1 MKYHFTIF
9 LLVTNFALFAQ
20 ADLPAGAEKGA
31 TPLSP
36 SHTLTLSPAVTRAV
50 VIGISDYREP
60 LIPDLRFA
68 DRDAQAFADWLRSA
82 EGLALPD
89 SSIRLLANQQA
100 TTAQMIVNLDWL
112 IEASKPGDRAFIYFS
127 GHGDVERVT
136 KFNLGYLLSYDSP
149 PAVYGAGAF
158 SLQYL
163 QAILSTL
170 SENDVQVFI
179 ITDACRAGKLAG
191 NGVSGTQVTANQL
204 AQQFANE
211 IKVLSCQP
219 DEFSL
224 EGEQW
229 GGGRGCFSYHLED
242 ALYGFADDNHDQ
254 SVDLLE
260 LRRYLEDK
268 VSAEAAPNSQVPM
281 VSGPVKTK
289 IAAVREGEVAARKA
303 AKGNQPVAF
312 RAIENKGMESRLLE
326 KMDTSGQRLYAQFL
340 AAVDSGNLMSPL
352 GQSANDYFKLLIEKP
367 EMTSLHGTMKRKL
380 AAALMDEGQT
390 ILNKVLQTDPQVLD
404 NIWANRVNYDHLPA
418 YFERAAEI
426 LGEKH
431 YVWRDLKAKEYYF
444 RAMTIREENYPDSS
458 ADWRTGEQRRLLGK
472 SLTYDSTAAVTY
484 YQLGSTFPYG
494 SSRAIEQCH
503 KAASIAP
510 QWALIHFE
518 LARFLPDQLQS
529 INLLKKAIELDSNF
543 SLSYNRI
550 AWKYDE
556 LGQRDSAIFWRKLY
570 VRKFFQKMAED
581 SASVKAFECADV
593 GSALWHLRD
602 YEKAKT
608 FLLLG
613 EKISDGKMPF
623 IYQYLGSVYL
633 DLLEFENALYC
644 HVKVAAQSQDKSEY
658 NYLGILY
665 YYFLNDHAK
674 AAEAFEKGENSFD
687 DYYQV
692 QFNFLNGNLSK
703 CRQQAMELV
712 KGGQNDV
719 HTGFLYYYAAGAARQ
734 MGMPDTANFY
744 YRQVI
749 EKTKIEFVHTI
760 EAPDYLFVALAY
772 SRLGKK
778 EELEELLETAKEKLN
793 GDPWF
798 HFNLACIYAQT
809 GQEKAA
815 IASLQ
820 KAIELGWQ
828 PNPLSWLSG
837 TLCDPL
843 LNPIR
848 ESEGYKALV
857 RQHFPKYYDIATRVP
872 GRG

>member
-1 MKYHFTIF
+1 MKY
-9 LLVTNFALFAQ
+9 LLALATLAIAASLHAQ
-20 ADLPAGAEKGA
+20 SFDNG
-31 TPLSP
+31 TS
-36 SHTLTLSPAVTRAV
+36 TRAV

-68 DRDAQAFADWLRSA
+68 DRDARAFADWLRSA

-191 NGVSGTQVTANQL
+191 NGVSGTQVTATQL
-204 AQQFANE
+204 SQQFANE

-242 ALYGFADDNHDQ
+242 ALYGFADADHDA

-260 LRRYLEDK
+260 LRRYLEDQ
-268 VSAEAAPNSQVPM
+268 VSAEAAPQSQVPM
-281 VSGPVKTK
+281 VMGPVKTK
-289 IAAVREGEVAARKA
+289 IADVREGEVAARRA

-312 RAIENKGMESRLLE
+312 RAIENKGMESSLLE

-340 AAVDSGNLMSPL
+340 AAIDSGNLMSLPKGQAL
-352 GQSANDYFKLLIEKP
+352 GQSANDYFKILIEKP
-367 EMTSLHGTMKRKL
+367 EMAALHGSMKRKL

-404 NIWANRVNYDHLPA
+404 NIWANRVHYDHLPA

-431 YVWRDLKAKEYYF
+431 YVWRDLKAKEFYF
-444 RAMTIREENYPDSS
+444 RAMTMRKENYPDSS
-458 ADWRTGEQRRLLGK
+458 AEWRNGEKRRFLEKSLEWDSTTAIVYWQLGK
-472 SLTYDSTAAVTY
+472 
-484 YQLGSTFPYG
+484 TFPLESPKALKQY
-494 SSRAIEQCH
+494 Q
-503 KAASIAP
+503 KAAGLAP
-510 QWALIHFE
+510 DWALIHFI
-518 LARFLPDQLQS
+518 LAGHFTIIDPSLS
-529 INLLKKAIELDSNF
+529 INYYKKSIELDSNF
-543 SLSYNRI
+543 LSPYYWISWSYENLEQ
-550 AWKYDE
+550 W
-556 LGQRDSAIFWRKLY
+556 DSSAFWRQLY
-570 VRKFFQKMAED
+570 VEKFYQKWRKD
-581 SASVKAFECADV
+581 SASIKAFECNTMGNAMWRL
-593 GSALWHLRD
+593 GD
-602 YEKAKT
+602 YGQAKE
-608 FLLLG
+608 FLLQG
-613 EKISDGKMPF
+613 EKISGGKNSG
-623 IYQYLGSVYL
+623 IYSNLAVVYT
-633 DLLEFENALYC
+633 DLMDFENAIKANEE
-644 HVKVAAQSQDKSEY
+644 VKKLTS
-658 NYLGILY
+658 L
-665 YYFLNDHAK
+665 H
-674 AAEAFEKGENSFD
+674 EATNSFIGD
-687 DYYQV
+687 IY
-692 QFNFLNGNLSK
+692 FNFLYDINKAIKAYSEADLIEPF
-703 CRQQAMELV
+703 RQVQALYLIEQPKAFTLASTELP
-712 KGGQNDV
+712 NANA
-719 HTGFLYYYAAGAARQ
+719 GFFSVMAFYAGEAGHQ
-734 MGMPDTANFY
+734 LGLLDTAAY
-744 YRQVI
+744 YFRQII
-749 EKTKIEFVHTI
+749 EKANLQFKRNHI
-760 EAPDYLFVALAY
+760 AMPDYLFAALAY
-772 SRLGKK
+772 DRLGKK
-778 EELEELLETAKEKLN
+778 EESRKLIEKVKNALEGDAWLN
-793 GDPWF
+793 
-798 HFNLACIYAQT
+798 FNLARFYANTQ
-809 GQEKAA
+809 QPEEA
-815 IASLQ
+815 IQSLY

-828 PNPLSWLSG
+828 PNPLGWLEG
-837 TLCDPL
+837 TLCDHL

-848 ESEGYKALV
+848 ETEAYKALV

-872 GRG
+872 GK

>member
-1 MKYHFTIF
+1 MKQ
-9 LLVTNFALFAQ
+9 LLILCLVSAFCHPERTAAQ
-20 ADLPAGAEKGA
+20 VIDLDG
-31 TPLSP
+31 T
-36 SHTLTLSPAVTRAV
+36 TTRAV

-68 DRDAQAFADWLRSA
+68 DRDAQAFADWLRSPQ
-82 EGLALPD
+82 GLALPD

-191 NGVSGTQVTANQL
+191 NSVNGTQVTANQL

-242 ALYGFADDNHDQ
+242 ALYGFADANHDQ

-260 LRRYLEDK
+260 LRRYLEDH
-268 VSAEAAPNSQVPM
+268 VSAEAAPQSQVPM
-281 VSGPVKTK
+281 VSGPVKTR
-289 IAAVREGEVAARKA
+289 IAAVREGEVAARRA

-326 KMDTSGQRLYAQFL
+326 KMDSIDRRLYAQFL
-340 AAVDSGNLMSPL
+340 AAIDSGHLMSPL
-352 GQSANDYFKLLIEKP
+352 GKSANDYFKLLVEKP
-367 EMTSLHGTMKRKL
+367 EMAALHGTMKRKL

-390 ILNKVLQTDPQVLD
+390 ILNEILKTDPEVLD
-404 NIWANRVNYDHLPA
+404 NEFANRVNYDHLPA
-418 YFERAAEI
+418 YFERAAAI

-431 YVWRDLKAKEYYF
+431 YVWRDLKAKEFYF

-458 ADWRTGEQRRLLGK
+458 AGWLTDEKRRLLEK
-472 SLTYDSTAAVTY
+472 SLEWDNTSAVTY
-484 YQLGSTFPYG
+484 WQLGRTFPL
-494 SSRAIEQCH
+494 SSSERIVFYK
-503 KAASIAP
+503 KATTIAP
-510 QWALIHFE
+510 DWALIHYM
-518 LARFLPDQLQS
+518 LGCTLKDPLPG
-529 INLLKKAIELDSNF
+529 IYHLKKAIELDSNF
-543 SLSYNRI
+543 LWSYNTI
-550 AWKYDE
+550 SYSYDE
-556 LGQRDSAIFWRKLY
+556 LGQKDSATFWRKLY
-570 VRKFFQKMAED
+570 VLKFFQKMTED
-581 SASVKAFECADV
+581 SASVTVTEYYIL
-593 GSALWHLRD
+593 GNALWRLREYD
-602 YEKAKT
+602 QART
-608 FLLLG
+608 FLLRG
-613 EKISDGKMPF
+613 EKISGGKMAV
-623 IYQYLGSVYL
+623 IYMHLAVVYT
-633 DLLEFENALYC
+633 DLLDFENAIYACKNVMKLTNDPEWESTPGNIYF
-644 HVKVAAQSQDKSEY
+644 
-658 NYLGILY
+658 
-665 YYFLNDHAK
+665 YFLNDTTSAIDTWVKAVNGAEIQQVQAWYILGNFAK
-674 AAEAFEKGENSFD
+674 AYTLAKKNIQPGESYRVMTFYIAES
-687 DYYQV
+687 
-692 QFNFLNGNLSK
+692 
-703 CRQQAMELV
+703 
-712 KGGQNDV
+712 
-719 HTGFLYYYAAGAARQ
+719 ARQ
-734 MGMPDTANFY
+734 MDMADTSRHYFN
-744 YRQVI
+744 QLVGNG
-749 EKTKIEFVHTI
+749 KIEYKRNDFIYPGYVF
-760 EAPDYLFVALAY
+760 AALALD
-772 SRLGKK
+772 RLGKK
-778 EELEELLETAKEKLN
+778 QEFQQLLDTANTQLE
-793 GDPWF
+793 GDPWL
-798 HFNLACIYAQT
+798 HFNLATIYAQT
-809 GQEKAA
+809 NQEKAA

-828 PNPLSWLSG
+828 PNPLLWLQG

-848 ESEGYKALV
+848 ETEAYKALV
-857 RQHFPKYYDIATRVP
+857 REHFPKYYDIATRVP
-872 GRG
+872 GKH